1 MRIITKELALKI
13 AEKLGA
19 EVSKAGKA
27 HDLAKVFHEKKV
39 IASFGIRRGSS
50 REAGH
55 DHIQRSLHLT
65 PSKARLLARCPM
77 SREQWLEIMREK
89 GLLA

>member
-1 MRIITKELALKI
+1 MRIITKQLALKI

-19 EVSKAGKA
+19 KLKAGKA
-27 HDLAKVFHEKKV
+27 HDLAIVFHENKA

-55 DHIQRSLHLT
+55 DHVQKSLHLT
-65 PSKARLLARCPM
+65 PSKARLLAQCPM
-77 SREQWLEIMREK
+77 TREQWLAIMREK